1 VAALFVA
8 LVHFPVTDRNGR
20 IVTSAITSLDL
31 HDIARSSR
39 TYGVSGF
46 FVIHPIPEQ
55 RTFAASVID
64 HWQTGYGRQFDSRR
78 REALDLIRIVTDLE
92 EAIVEI
98 ERMEGTRPAIVYTS
112 ARSLAET
119 ERQREAQPAIVYTS
133 ARALAETER
142 EREAP
147 PTNESEAPP
156 RHHPPTLP
164 RGAEVEASPAPAS
177 NQPSARSAASVEVAT
192 PTSADP
198 SEEPACI
205 VPRTARASYAELR
218 ARLERNDTRP
228 VLLLFGTGFG
238 MTPAMLERADLAL
251 PPVFGPGAYNHLSV
265 RAAAGIILDRLR
277 GH

>member
-39 TYGVSGF
+39 TYGVAGF
-46 FVIHPIPEQ
+46 FVIHPIQEQ
-55 RTFAASVID
+55 RDFATRVID
-64 HWQTGYGRQFDSRR
+64 HWQAGYGRQFDSRR
-78 REALDLIRIVTDLE
+78 REALDLIRVVTDLD

-98 ERMEGTRPAIVYTS
+98 EQKEG
-112 ARSLAET
+112 AR
-119 ERQREAQPAIVYTS
+119 PAIVYTS
-133 ARALAETER
+133 ARALTETER
-142 EREAP
+142 PGEATPAIVNTAP
-147 PTNESEAPP
+147 PMPAES
-156 RHHPPTLP
+156 
-164 RGAEVEASPAPAS
+164 S
-177 NQPSARSAASVEVAT
+177 Q
-192 PTSADP
+192 
-198 SEEPACI
+198 EPG
-205 VPRTARASYAELR
+205 RTAPRVARLSYAELR
-218 ARLERNDTRP
+218 ARLNLNDTPP

-238 MTPAMLERADLAL
+238 MAPAVLERADLAL

>member
-39 TYGVSGF
+39 TYGVKAF
-46 FVIHPIPEQ
+46 FVVHPIPDQ

-64 HWQTGYGRQFDSRR
+64 HWQTKYGRQFDSRR
-78 REALDLIRIVTDLE
+78 REALDLIRVVTDLD

-98 ERMEGTRPAIVYTS
+98 ERMEGTRPT
-112 ARSLAET
+112 
-119 ERQREAQPAIVYTS
+119 IVYTS

-142 EREAP
+142 PREAP
-147 PTNESEAPP
+147 TALVTAAASPHH
-156 RHHPPTLP
+156 HHPPTLLP
-164 RGAEVEASPAPAS
+164 DGAIDASAAPPS
-177 NQPSARSAASVEVAT
+177 NQLSTRSAASIEVGAET
-192 PTSADP
+192 PAES
-198 SEEPACI
+198 SQEPG
-205 VPRTARASYAELR
+205 RTASHTARLGYEDLR
-218 ARLERNDTRP
+218 ARLERNDGPP

-238 MTPAMLERADLAL
+238 MAPAMLERADLAL